1 MRKFP
6 GGVLAVACGLWAVPC
21 AAQPYLLAYGGR
33 VVPPMTAPL
42 VEPKEE
48 APTPAPPPKRTWDHA
63 LPFMAQRVIDLGVDL
78 PNPYNFAV
86 NGYFGDELRTLS
98 SLEVGF
104 NGNPL
109 QDLGFVGFP
118 KSRIKYQA
126 YQLQAG
132 AWIFP
137 FLNAYLI
144 AGTTQGKGDIDITID
159 GGGLMS
165 YLGLP
170 GCNLPLPA
178 RPELCSRTLAGTAKA
193 DYHGKTYGMG
203 ITAAGA
209 YKGLFFALPI
219 TYVVSD
225 VTMSTTKGKTWNIA
239 PRAGWNHHLGPDSFL
254 TFYGGGT
261 YLKSDVHIT
270 GEFTF
275 DTGGT
280 VIGRDTTLAYAISVR
295 PKSAWNLLTG
305 VNWTISR
312 HWGALAE
319 IGFGGTRKDAI
330 AALFYRF

>member
-1 MRKFP
+1 MRNFL
-6 GGVLAVACGLWAVPC
+6 GAWVVAAWGLCALPC
-21 AAQPYLLAYGGR
+21 EAQPYLLAYGGR

-42 VEPKEE
+42 VEPPEE
-48 APTPAPPPKRTWDHA
+48 AKRTWDHA
-63 LPFMAQRVIDLGVDL
+63 LPFMAQRVIDMGVDL

-86 NGYFGDELRTLS
+86 NGYYGDELRTLS
-98 SLEVGF
+98 SLDVGF

-109 QDLGFVGFP
+109 QDLDFVGFP

-144 AGTTQGKGDIDITID
+144 AGTTQGGGDIDITID
-159 GGGLMS
+159 GAGLLD
-165 YLGLP
+165 YLGIP
-170 GCNLPLPA
+170 GCKLPPPA
-178 RPELCSRTLAGTAKA
+178 RPALCSQTLAGTAKA

-209 YKGLFFALPI
+209 YKGIFFALPI

-254 TFYGGGT
+254 TIYAGGT

-270 GEFTF
+270 GEFAF

-312 HWGALAE
+312 NWGALAE
-319 IGFGGTRKDAI
+319 VGYGGTRKDLI
-330 AALFYRF
+330 LALFYRF